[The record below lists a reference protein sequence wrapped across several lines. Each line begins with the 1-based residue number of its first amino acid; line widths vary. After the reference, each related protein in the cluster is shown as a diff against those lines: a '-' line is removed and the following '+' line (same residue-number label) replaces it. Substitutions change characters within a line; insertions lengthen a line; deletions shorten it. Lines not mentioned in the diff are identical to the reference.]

1 MKVVTVSAH
10 DLRNKDRWS
19 TAWLTL
25 IPNISSDNQCDP
37 WQASSDPRIFRC
49 LQNQKGWFMMAALVY
64 SLCALTALFSAYLL
78 LQAYRRGGYRLLL
91 WSGLCFVGLTLNNLL
106 LVLDKLIL
114 PEVDLSIWRTS
125 VALAAMTVLLY
136 GLIWDSE

>member
-1 MKVVTVSAH
+1 
-10 DLRNKDRWS
+10 
-19 TAWLTL
+19 
-25 IPNISSDNQCDP
+25 
-37 WQASSDPRIFRC
+37 
-49 LQNQKGWFMMAALVY
+49 MMAALVY

-78 LQAYRRGGYRLLL
+78 LEAYRRGGYRLLL

-125 VALAAMTVLLY
+125 VALAAMTVLPY